1 MICAE
6 KLMNIMYSP
15 EFVARLL
22 HRFLSGSQSIKKIG
36 IKYELMYFLIPI
48 VMNDKLRR
56 SLDRAKKNSN
66 FEQKLITDDNRS
78 ELYYLDEYIENTRTI
93 TNQGLIYLSSYANL
107 SIGSYI
113 KSSELV
119 GFDSD
124 VEEVKEYY
132 RAAYYLG
139 VLLSKEEYLNVF
151 LKTKVKC
158 I

>member
-22 HRFLSGSQSIKKIG
+22 HRFLSGSQSIKNSG

-56 SLDRAKKNSN
+56 SLDRANKNSN

-78 ELYYLDEYIENTRTI
+78 ELYYL
-93 TNQGLIYLSSYANL
+93 LSTL
-107 SIGSYI
+107 
-113 KSSELV
+113 KTL
-119 GFDSD
+119 
-124 VEEVKEYY
+124 
-132 RAAYYLG
+132 
-139 VLLSKEEYLNVF
+139 VLLQIKG
-151 LKTKVKC
+151 
-158 I
+158 

>member
-1 MICAE
+1 
-6 KLMNIMYSP
+6 
-15 EFVARLL
+15 
-22 HRFLSGSQSIKKIG
+22 
-36 IKYELMYFLIPI
+36 
-48 VMNDKLRR
+48 MNDKLRR
-56 SLDRAKKNSN
+56 SLDRANKNSN